1 MTTPI
6 AMTTDPEAV
15 VLLAQWLSPSFPIG
29 AFSYSHG
36 LEATVLSGVVKD
48 APTLEKWLSGVLE
61 HGAGANDLI
70 FLRAAHAAPDEA
82 ALAEINALALALVPS
97 RERLLETSQQGAS
110 FCLTVNA
117 VWGGDLPDLA
127 LPVAVGAA
135 AARQGLP
142 VDLTAR
148 LYLHAF
154 ASALTSA
161 AIRLVPLGQ
170 TDGQRVLKALLPLI
184 GRLTDASE
192 GKTLDDLGSCAFL
205 ADIAAM
211 THETQYSRLFRS

>member
-1 MTTPI
+1 MTTPMI
-6 AMTTDPEAV
+6 PDPEAI
-15 VLLAQWLSPSFPIG
+15 VLLAQWMSPSFPIG

-36 LEATVLSGVVKD
+36 LEATVAAGIVSD
-48 APTLEKWLSGVLE
+48 AASLEAWLSGVLE
-61 HGAGANDLI
+61 HGAGVNELI
-70 FLRAAHAAPDEA
+70 FLRAAHAAQSDA
-82 ALAEINALALALVPS
+82 ALAPINALALALAPS
-97 RERLLETSQQGAS
+97 RERLLETTQQGGS
-110 FCLTVNA
+110 FCQTVNA

-135 AARQGLP
+135 AARQSLP

-154 ASALTSA
+154 ASSLTSA

-184 GRLTDASE
+184 ARLVDSSAA
-192 GKTLDDLGSCAFL
+192 KTLDDLGSCAFL

>member
-1 MTTPI
+1 MIP
-6 AMTTDPEAV
+6 DPEAV
-15 VLLAQWLSPSFPIG
+15 VLLAQWMSPSFPIG

-36 LEATVLSGVVKD
+36 LEATVASGVVSD
-48 APTLEKWLSGVLE
+48 AATLEAWLSDVLE

-70 FLRAAHAAPDEA
+70 FLRAAHAAKSDED
-82 ALAEINALALALVPS
+82 LASINALALALAPA
-97 RERLLETSQQGAS
+97 RERLLETTQQGAS
-110 FCLTVNA
+110 FCQTVNA

-135 AARQGLP
+135 AAHQGLP

-148 LYLHAF
+148 LYLHSF

-170 TDGQRVLKALLPLI
+170 TDGQRVLKAMLPRI
-184 GRLTDASE
+184 ARLAETSAA
-192 GKTLDDLGSCAFL
+192 KTLDDLGSCTFL